1 MKGMSDLVV
10 VKVGGRAQQDPSL
23 AGAVAAAWAAHPRAL
38 VVVHGGGDEASRLQ
52 RALLGTE
59 PQFVGGR
66 RVTSDED
73 IDLLRMALSGVA
85 NKRLVAALAAAGV
98 PAIGL
103 SGEDGRLLRAAA
115 GDGLLGRVGRVE
127 RVNVALL
134 AQLLVGGW
142 MPVVSPLSADGASA
156 GEALNVNGDDAAAAV
171 ASACGAQELLLVTD
185 VPAVLAR
192 TADGALTPI
201 GRITATEARRLLAS
215 GVAAGGMAA
224 KVEAALSALAA
235 GIRRVRIGD
244 VAAIADGTRGTV
256 FVASDTPAPR
266 GTRDT
271 RDTQDTQDTNDL
283 PAARFADAVPVV
295 GADFAVRRMHG

>member
-1 MKGMSDLVV
+1 VKDLVI
-10 VKVGGRAQQDPSL
+10 VKVGGRAQQDAGL
-23 AGAVAAAWAAHPRAL
+23 ARAVATAWAAHPRAL

-59 PQFVGGR
+59 PVFVRGR
-66 RVTSDED
+66 RVTSAED

-115 GDGLLGRVGRVE
+115 GDAALGHVGSVE

-156 GEALNVNGDDAAAAV
+156 GEALNVNGDDAAAAI
-171 ASACGAQELLLVTD
+171 AAACGAEELLLVTD

-192 TADGALTPI
+192 TADGALAPI
-201 GRITATEARRLLAS
+201 GRLTAAEARTLLAS

-224 KVEAALSALAA
+224 KVEAALAALAA
-235 GIRRVRIGD
+235 GVRRVRIGD
-244 VAAIADGTRGTV
+244 VGAIADAGSGTV
-256 FVASDTPAPR
+256 FVATGTAPHEV
-266 GTRDT
+266 
-271 RDTQDTQDTNDL
+271 NDL
-283 PAARFADAVPVV
+283 PAARFADAVPAV
-295 GADFAVRRMHG
+295 GADFADRRIHG